1 MKAEVSMTSATF
13 AEERV
18 KQLLQDLGIVYTEE
32 KRKRKFYSRMRHQ
45 TFEFEND
52 YICVD
57 FETLESLLDFKSKVK
72 KYIIIKD
79 SDEFDFEIEIYD
91 TWRE

>member
-1 MKAEVSMTSATF
+1 MKAEVTMTSSLF
-13 AEERV
+13 EDDEI
-18 KQLLQDLGIVYTEE
+18 KQLLQDLGIAYTEE
-32 KRKRKFYSRMRHQ
+32 KRKRKVYSRMRHQ
-45 TFEFEND
+45 TFEIEND

-57 FETLESLLDFKSKVK
+57 FETLESLLEFKKKVK
-72 KYIIIKD
+72 HAIIISD